1 MALAY
6 PQGTGYKILLI
17 GFLHRE
23 VYENYCHRERQ
34 HVNNVVQST
43 WSKLELWRKME
54 KILISMNIHLMNIH
68 INEYF
73 LYFAWGCSTL
83 SKGLTT
89 DDINPCPNKAMQLD
103 PCVKVSRDPRYRS
116 NRPNSQRCRPATD
129 AGWKQRPRW
138 CSTTQTRTTRS
149 RLRRAGAATTTTT
162 TTRRMRT
169 PGNTRRPMA
178 LQPANFVNEIKHQ
191 GYIPNFANGF
201 LFEEKVPFDLI
212 SIKNEG
218 WSGSF

>member
-1 MALAY
+1 
-6 PQGTGYKILLI
+6 
-17 GFLHRE
+17 
-23 VYENYCHRERQ
+23 
-34 HVNNVVQST
+34 
-43 WSKLELWRKME
+43 
-54 KILISMNIHLMNIH
+54 MNIH

-103 PCVKVSRDPRYRS
+103 PCVKASRDPRHRS

-178 LQPANFVNEIKHQ
+178 LNPANFVNEIKHQ
-191 GYIPNFANGF
+191 TKSLFFKGSQKWLPLTNPIAPQQWVHESTNPWDQIMFCEIEWIICFQQSF
-201 LFEEKVPFDLI
+201 LVPSTSRPAWFFPPLW
-212 SIKNEG
+212 IKIHQSPSLE
-218 WSGSF
+218 

>member
-1 MALAY
+1 MQY
-6 PQGTGYKILLI
+6 WFQIGTLDKNIFPEHI
-17 GFLHRE
+17 FP
-23 VYENYCHRERQ
+23 
-34 HVNNVVQST
+34 
-43 WSKLELWRKME
+43 RKWL
-54 KILISMNIHLMNIH
+54 K
-68 INEYF
+68 F
-73 LYFAWGCSTL
+73 CDVCSTL

-103 PCVKVSRDPRYRS
+103 PCVKASRDPRYRS

-149 RLRRAGAATTTTT
+149 RLRRAGAATTITT

-178 LQPANFVNEIKHQ
+178 LNLANFVNEIKHQ
-191 GYIPNFANGF
+191 SKS
-201 LFEEKVPFDLI
+201 LFFKGSQKWLPLTNPLAPQQWVARIHESLR
-212 SIKNEG
+212 SINVL
-218 WSGSF
+218 WHRMNNLLSTVFPTA